1 MEASAAVR
9 AFEITGQ
16 FGLDHLALA
25 ERPVPQPG
33 RGQVR
38 VRVRAATLNYRD
50 LLVVQGLYNPKL
62 RLPLIPV
69 SDGAGVVDAVSEGV
83 RRFRPG
89 DRAVGAF
96 FQGWLKGGLSAEK
109 LATGLEADLDGVLC
123 EYRVFDEAGLL
134 PVPEHLSDAE
144 AAALPCAG
152 VTAWSAVVTLGR
164 VRPGDVAGAGDRGR
178 VSLHFSSPSWSAQP

>member
-1 MEASAAVR
+1 MRRSRLRGRLSLGAGQASGALLEASAAVR

-25 ERPVPQPG
+25 EQPVPQPG

-50 LLVVQGLYNPKL
+50 VLVVQGLYNPKL

-69 SDGAGVVDAVSEGV
+69 SDGAGVVDAVGEGV

-89 DRAVGAF
+89 DRAVGVF
-96 FQGWLKGGLSAEK
+96 FQGWLRGGPSAEK
-109 LATGLEADLDGVLC
+109 AR
-123 EYRVFDEAGLL
+123 YRARGGPGRRAVR
-134 PVPEHLSDAE
+134 VPRL
-144 AAALPCAG
+144 
-152 VTAWSAVVTLGR
+152 
-164 VRPGDVAGAGDRGR
+164 
-178 VSLHFSSPSWSAQP
+178 

>member
-1 MEASAAVR
+1 MRRSRLRDRLSLGAGQASGALLEASAAVR

-69 SDGAGVVDAVSEGV
+69 SDGAGVVDAVEGV

-89 DRAVGAF
+89 DRAVGVF
-96 FQGWLKGGLSAEK
+96 FQG
-109 LATGLEADLDGVLC
+109 
-123 EYRVFDEAGLL
+123 
-134 PVPEHLSDAE
+134 
-144 AAALPCAG
+144 
-152 VTAWSAVVTLGR
+152 
-164 VRPGDVAGAGDRGR
+164 
-178 VSLHFSSPSWSAQP
+178 

>member
-1 MEASAAVR
+1 MRRSRLRGRLSLGAGQASGALLEASAAVR

-69 SDGAGVVDAVSEGV
+69 SDGAGVVDAVGEGV

-89 DRAVGAF
+89 DRAVGVF
-96 FQGWLKGGLSAEK
+96 FQGWLVR
-109 LATGLEADLDGVLC
+109 ADRAR
-123 EYRVFDEAGLL
+123 ESSL
-134 PVPEHLSDAE
+134 PGSGQTWMACCASTASLTRPVCC
-144 AAALPCAG
+144 PCR
-152 VTAWSAVVTLGR
+152 SI
-164 VRPGDVAGAGDRGR
+164 
-178 VSLHFSSPSWSAQP
+178 